1 LTDPTAE
8 EVLEFLIG
16 WQCPNGW
23 QCSQSDSNGLIV
35 TKFETHCEGDVRI
48 VWEKEA
54 NGKLRFHLVDISRQ

>member
-1 LTDPTAE
+1 MKTQACLTNPTAE

-16 WQCPNGW
+16 WQC
-23 QCSQSDSNGLIV
+23 CQSDSDGVIV

-54 NGKLRFHLVDISRQ
+54 NGKLRFHHVDISR